1 MNAATEQ
8 PGSLQRLR
16 AVTASRE
23 YDVLVGRDCLAELG
37 PALWSRAPGG
47 QAVVCCDEHVA
58 PLYLATVRESLKRA
72 GYGVSEIVIP
82 AGETQKTLAR
92 VEELYGVAYDRG
104 VRRSDTLVA
113 LGGGVIGDLIGFV
126 AATYQRGVGFVQ
138 VPTTLLAQV
147 DAAIGGKVGVDFRAA
162 KNYVGAFYQPT
173 LVFADLQTLTTL
185 PAHELRSGMG
195 EVAKYALAD
204 GGELLVRCEQLAS
217 APLAASSV
225 SRTLVADCIKRKLEV
240 VAGDERE
247 ESGGRAVLNL
257 GHTIGHAIE
266 AATGFS
272 RFAHGDAVGLGLR
285 AVLWLSERLLGLP
298 ASESARAQA
307 LLDGLGLPARAPG
320 IAPDLICDLVRRD
333 KKADKDGVTYVLLAA
348 LGMPQVG
355 VSVPADLE
363 REVVAW
369 LTRR

>member
-1 MNAATEQ
+1 MH
-8 PGSLQRLR
+8 RLR
-16 AVTASRE
+16 AVTASRG
-23 YDVLVGRDCLAELG
+23 YDVLVGRDCISKLG
-37 PALWSRAPGG
+37 PALWSHAPGG

-58 PLYLATVRESLKRA
+58 PLYLTGVRESLRAA
-72 GYGVSEIVIP
+72 GYVVSEIVIP

-92 VEELYGVAYDRG
+92 AEELYGVIYDRG

-113 LGGGVIGDLIGFV
+113 LGGGVVGDLMGFV

-147 DAAIGGKVGVDFRAA
+147 DAAIGGKVGVDFRAG
-162 KNYVGAFYQPT
+162 KNYIGAFYQPT

-185 PAHELRSGMG
+185 PARELRSGMG
-195 EVAKYALAD
+195 EVAKYALAA
-204 GGELLVRCEQLAS
+204 GGELLVRCEQLART
-217 APLAASSV
+217 PLTAASL
-225 SRTLVADCIKRKLEV
+225 SRSLVVDCMQRKLDV
-240 VAGDERE
+240 VAADERE

-272 RFAHGDAVGLGLR
+272 RFTHGDAVGLGLR
-285 AVLWLSERLLGLP
+285 AVLWLSERLCGLP

-320 IAPDLICDLVRRD
+320 ISPDLVCDLVRRD
-333 KKADKDGVTYVLLAA
+333 KKAGKDGVAYVLLPA
-348 LGMPQVG
+348 LGNPLVA
-355 VSVPADLE
+355 VAVPADLE

>member
-1 MNAATEQ
+1 MD
-8 PGSLQRLR
+8 RLR
-16 AVTASRE
+16 AVTASRD
-23 YDVLVGRDCLAELG
+23 YDILVGRDCFPELG

-47 QAVVCCDEHVA
+47 QVVVCCDDHVA
-58 PLYLATVRESLKRA
+58 PLYLAAVRESLKGA
-72 GYGVSEIVIP
+72 GYAVSEIVIP
-82 AGETQKTLAR
+82 AGESQKTLAR
-92 VEELYGVAYDRG
+92 AEELYGVVYDRG

-113 LGGGVIGDLIGFV
+113 LGGGVVGDLLGFV

-147 DAAIGGKVGVDFRAA
+147 DAAIGGKVGVDFRAG

-173 LVFADLQTLTTL
+173 LVFADLRTLTTL
-185 PAHELRSGMG
+185 PARELRSGMG

-204 GGELLVRCEQLAS
+204 GGDLLVRCERLVG

-225 SRTLVADCIKRKLEV
+225 SRSLVAECIRRKLDV

-285 AVLWLSERLLGLP
+285 AVLWLSERLCGLP

-307 LLDGLGLPARAPG
+307 LLDGLGLPSRAPG
-320 IAPDLICDLVRRD
+320 VSPDLVCDLVRRD
-333 KKADKDGVTYVLLAA
+333 KKAGKGGVTYVLLAA
-348 LGMPQVG
+348 LGTPLVG
-355 VSVPADLE
+355 VAVPADLE